1 MRLHF
6 SFFTECPTV
15 WDLIK
20 AGGWLMLP
28 LLIASTLTLAICLER
43 AWTLR
48 SSRVAPP
55 DLLAR
60 VWKWISA
67 NQLDAT
73 KLKELRADS
82 PLGEILAAGLLNS
95 KHGRE
100 IMKESIEEAGS
111 HVIHNLERYLSLLGT
126 LAMIS
131 PLLGLLGTVVGIIE
145 AFMAVTSTG
154 LNDPA
159 LLAGGISK
167 ALITTAG
174 GLVVA
179 IPAMVMHRWFLRHI
193 ASLTVEMEQQAIKL
207 VDIIHGDREVDFR
220 EAPKKPAATPAKPA
234 KSREASA

>member
-1 MRLHF
+1 MW
-6 SFFTECPTV
+6 E
-15 WDLIK
+15 LIK

-28 LLIASTLTLAICLER
+28 LIIASTLTLAICLER

-48 SSRVAPP
+48 ASRVAPP

-60 VWKWISA
+60 VWKWIKG
-67 NQLDAT
+67 NQLDAA
-73 KLKELRADS
+73 KLRELRADS
-82 PLGEILAAGLLNS
+82 PLGEILAAGLVNS

-111 HVIHNLERYLSLLGT
+111 HVVHEMERYLSLLGT

-145 AFMAVTSTG
+145 AFMAVTASG

-193 ASLTVEMEQQAIKL
+193 ATLTVEMEQQAIKL
-207 VDIIHGDREVDFR
+207 VDILHGDREVDFK
-220 EAPKKPAATPAKPA
+220 EAAKKPAAAAPA
-234 KSREASA
+234 KSKETPA

>member
-1 MRLHF
+1 MW
-6 SFFTECPTV
+6 E
-15 WDLIK
+15 LIK

-28 LLIASTLTLAICLER
+28 IILASTLALAICLER

-48 SSRVAPP
+48 TSRVAPP

-60 VWKWISA
+60 VWQWIKH
-67 NQLDAT
+67 NQLDAA
-73 KLKELRADS
+73 KLKELREGS

-100 IMKESIEEAGS
+100 IMKESIEEAAS
-111 HVIHNLERYLSLLGT
+111 HVVHHLEKHLSLLGT
-126 LAMIS
+126 IAVIS

-145 AFMAVTSTG
+145 AFMAVTATG

-159 LLAGGISK
+159 MLAGGISK

-179 IPAMVMHRWFLRHI
+179 IPAMVMHRYFVRHI
-193 ASLTVEMEQQAIKL
+193 ASVTVEMEQQAIKL
-207 VDIIHGDREVDFR
+207 VDIVHGDREVDFQ
-220 EAPKKPAATPAKPA
+220 APAKA
-234 KSREASA
+234 GTVARGKTRERTA

>member
-1 MRLHF
+1 MW
-6 SFFTECPTV
+6 E
-15 WDLIK
+15 LIK
-20 AGGWLMLP
+20 SGGWLMLP
-28 LLIASTLTLAICLER
+28 ILLASTLALAICLER

-48 SSRVAPP
+48 TRRVAPP

-60 VWKWISA
+60 VWQWIKS
-67 NQLDAT
+67 NQLDAG
-73 KLKELRADS
+73 KLKELREDS

-100 IMKESIEEAGS
+100 IMKESIEEAAS
-111 HVIHNLERYLSLLGT
+111 HVIHGLERYLSLLGT
-126 LAMIS
+126 IAVIS

-145 AFMAVTSTG
+145 AFMAVTATG

-179 IPAMVMHRWFLRHI
+179 IPAMVMHRYFNRHI
-193 ASLTVEMEQQAIKL
+193 ASIAVEMEQQAIKL
-207 VDIIHGDREVDFR
+207 VDIVHGDREVDIAPLKAKA
-220 EAPKKPAATPAKPA
+220 APKAKP
-234 KSREASA
+234 RETTA

>member
-1 MRLHF
+1 MW
-6 SFFTECPTV
+6 E
-15 WDLIK
+15 LIK

-28 LLIASTLTLAICLER
+28 IILASTLALAICLER

-48 SSRVAPP
+48 TSRVAPP

-60 VWKWISA
+60 VWQWIRA
-67 NQLDAT
+67 NQLDAA
-73 KLKELRADS
+73 KLRQLREDS

-100 IMKESIEEAGS
+100 IMKESIEESAS
-111 HVIHNLERYLSLLGT
+111 HVVHGLERYLSLLGT
-126 LAMIS
+126 IAVIS

-145 AFMAVTSTG
+145 AFMAVTATG

-167 ALITTAG
+167 ALVTTAG

-179 IPAMVMHRWFLRHI
+179 IPAMVMHRYFTRHI
-193 ASLTVEMEQQAIKL
+193 VTITVEMEQQAIKL
-207 VDIIHGDREVDFR
+207 IDIVHGDREVDI
-220 EAPKKPAATPAKPA
+220 EQKPARAPAAKAPRETPA
-234 KSREASA
+234 

>member
-1 MRLHF
+1 
-6 SFFTECPTV
+6 V
-15 WDLIK
+15 WELIK
-20 AGGWLMLP
+20 AGGWLMVP
-28 LLIASTLTLAICLER
+28 LIIASTLTLAICLER

-48 SSRVAPP
+48 SRRVAPP

-60 VWKWISA
+60 VWKWIKA
-67 NQLDAT
+67 NQLDAG
-73 KLKELRADS
+73 KLRELRADS
-82 PLGEILAAGLLNS
+82 PLGTILAAGLLNS

-111 HVIHNLERYLSLLGT
+111 HVVHDMERYLSLLGT

-154 LNDPA
+154 MNDPT

-193 ASLTVEMEQQAIKL
+193 ATLTVEMEQQAIKL
-207 VDIIHGDREVDFR
+207 VDILHGDREVDFQ
-220 EAPKKPAATPAKPA
+220 EAPRKPAPPAPPAPAKGKGKETPA
-234 KSREASA
+234 

>member
-1 MRLHF
+1 M
-6 SFFTECPTV
+6 
-15 WDLIK
+15 IK

-28 LLIASTLTLAICLER
+28 IILASTLALAICLER

-48 SSRVAPP
+48 TSRVAPP

-60 VWKWISA
+60 VWKWIKS
-67 NQLDAT
+67 NQLDAA
-73 KLKELRADS
+73 KLKELREDS

-100 IMKESIEEAGS
+100 IMKESIEEAAS

-126 LAMIS
+126 IAMIS

-179 IPAMVMHRWFLRHI
+179 IPAMIMHRWFMRHI
-193 ASLTVEMEQQAIKL
+193 ASVTVEMEQQAIKL
-207 VDIIHGDREVDFR
+207 VDIVHGDREVDFQDGR
-220 EAPKKPAATPAKPA
+220 RKPAGAPQGKA
-234 KSREASA
+234 RETTA

>member
-1 MRLHF
+1 MW
-6 SFFTECPTV
+6 E
-15 WDLIK
+15 LIK

-28 LLIASTLTLAICLER
+28 IILASTLALAISLER

-48 SSRVAPP
+48 TSRVAPP

-60 VWKWISA
+60 VWQWIKA
-67 NQLDAT
+67 NQLDAA
-73 KLKELRADS
+73 KLKQLREDS
-82 PLGEILAAGLLNS
+82 PLGEVLAAGLLNS

-100 IMKESIEEAGS
+100 IMKESIEESAS
-111 HVIHNLERYLSLLGT
+111 HVLHGLERYLSLLGT
-126 LAMIS
+126 IAVIS

-159 LLAGGISK
+159 LLAAGISK

-179 IPAMVMHRWFLRHI
+179 IPAMVMHRYFTRHL
-193 ASLTVEMEQQAIKL
+193 ASLTIEMEQQAIKL
-207 VDIIHGDREVDFR
+207 VDIVHGDREVDV
-220 EAPKKPAATPAKPA
+220 EQKPARAAPAKAP
-234 KSREASA
+234 RETTA

>member
-1 MRLHF
+1 MW
-6 SFFTECPTV
+6 E
-15 WDLIK
+15 LIK
-20 AGGWLMLP
+20 AGGWLMAPILV
-28 LLIASTLTLAICLER
+28 ASTLALAICLER
-43 AWTLR
+43 AWSLR

-60 VWKWISA
+60 VWQWIKA
-67 NQLDAT
+67 NQLDAAR
-73 KLKELRADS
+73 LRQLRDDS

-111 HVIHNLERYLSLLGT
+111 HVVHSLERYLTLLGT
-126 LAMIS
+126 LAVIS

-145 AFMAVTSTG
+145 AFMAVTATG

-179 IPAMVMHRWFLRHI
+179 IPAMVMHRYFQRHI
-193 ASLTVEMEQQAIKL
+193 TTLAVEMEQQAIKL
-207 VDIIHGDREVDFR
+207 VDIVHGDREVDI
-220 EAPKKPAATPAKPA
+220 EPAARSAAPAKA
-234 KSREASA
+234 KPRETSA

>member
-1 MRLHF
+1 MW
-6 SFFTECPTV
+6 E
-15 WDLIK
+15 LIK

-28 LLIASTLTLAICLER
+28 ILVASTLALAISLER

-60 VWKWISA
+60 VWKWIKS
-67 NQLDAT
+67 NQLDAARV
-73 KLKELRADS
+73 KELRADS

-100 IMKESIEEAGS
+100 IMKESIEEAAS
-111 HVIHNLERYLSLLGT
+111 HVVHNMEKYLSLLGT
-126 LAMIS
+126 IAMIS

-179 IPAMVMHRWFLRHI
+179 IPAMVMHRWFGRHI
-193 ASLTVEMEQQAIKL
+193 ATVTVEMEQQAIKL
-207 VDIIHGDREVDFR
+207 VDIIHGDREVDFQ
-220 EAPKKPAATPAKPA
+220 EAPRKPAGTPSA
-234 KSREASA
+234 KSKGAPA

>member
-1 MRLHF
+1 MW
-6 SFFTECPTV
+6 E
-15 WDLIK
+15 LIK
-20 AGGWLMLP
+20 AGGWLMAPIVL
-28 LLIASTLTLAICLER
+28 ASTLALAICLER

-60 VWKWISA
+60 VWQWIKA
-67 NQLDAT
+67 NQLDAA
-73 KLKELRADS
+73 KLKQLRENS

-100 IMKESIEEAGS
+100 IMKESIEEAAS
-111 HVIHNLERYLSLLGT
+111 HVVHGLERYLSLLGT
-126 LAMIS
+126 IAVIS

-145 AFMAVTSTG
+145 AFMAVTATG

-167 ALITTAG
+167 ALVTTAG

-179 IPAMVMHRWFLRHI
+179 IPAMVMHRYFTRHI
-193 ASLTVEMEQQAIKL
+193 VTITVEMEQQAIKL
-207 VDIIHGDREVDFR
+207 VDIVHGDREVDI
-220 EAPKKPAATPAKPA
+220 EQKPAKPTA
-234 KSREASA
+234 PKAPRETPA